1 MGKDKETKFE
11 LELKEREAKIKTI
24 TEEIDLLQFNNR
36 NLVKRVEALQQE
48 LQQVL
53 SYFSVY
59 IY

>member
-36 NLVKRVEALQQE
+36 NLVKRVETLQQE

-53 SYFSVY
+53 SYIY